1 MCQDFALHAQAI
13 TYIGF
18 ALIEF
23 RRKSLNILR
32 AQAQHMNA
40 LSMTLILDTGN
51 LSLSDL
57 LLSYYRICLLSV
69 N

>member
-1 MCQDFALHAQAI
+1 MCQDFVLHAQAI
-13 TYIGF
+13 TNIGF

-23 RRKSLNILR
+23 RPQSLNKLCG
-32 AQAQHMNA
+32 QAQHINA

-51 LSLSDL
+51 QSLSDL